1 MKNRNEIMQ
10 NLALITQLGISML
23 APVILCV
30 FAGSWLDGRYGWNT
44 VLPLLILGILAGV
57 RNCYLLLK
65 PLLKEKEGKE
75 HEE

>member
-1 MKNRNEIMQ
+1 MRKEIMQ
-10 NLALITQLGISML
+10 NLAFITQLGISML

-30 FAGSWLDGRYGWNT
+30 FVGNWLDGRYGFHT

-65 PLLKEKEGKE
+65 PLIKGKE
-75 HEE
+75 EKKHD

>member
-1 MKNRNEIMQ
+1 MKKEIIQ
-10 NLALITQLGISML
+10 SLALVTQLGISML

-30 FAGSWLDGRYGWNT
+30 FAGSWLDGRYGFRT

-65 PLLKEKEGKE
+65 PLMKGKE
-75 HEE
+75 ERKHD